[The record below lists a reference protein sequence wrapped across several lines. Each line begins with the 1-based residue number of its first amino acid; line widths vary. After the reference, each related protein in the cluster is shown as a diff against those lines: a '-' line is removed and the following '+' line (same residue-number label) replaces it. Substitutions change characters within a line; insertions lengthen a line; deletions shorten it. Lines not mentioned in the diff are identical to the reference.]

1 MKKPKSL
8 HHSLTN
14 AKSQSTTHRHRRN
27 SLPVPSNSSDV
38 KAKQARGTLKTCL
51 ESMSNFLHQK
61 LNEQSSVHLTIQ
73 SPNEEPMALQGS
85 SSPSFLNDQ
94 EQQILNTNRQRK
106 TSLDER
112 IRSLLNNH
120 PNEDKTINN
129 NDIKDLP
136 PAKTRKSLPMPPG
149 TFDSNVEQKNTSS
162 RKRSSS
168 FAGGKSTSKKVSAST
183 INKKRISSTTAS
195 SSNRKS
201 SSKKSRDSKVNIF

>member
-1 MKKPKSL
+1 

-14 AKSQSTTHRHRRN
+14 TKSQSPNHRHRRN

-61 LNEQSSVHLTIQ
+61 LNEQSSAHLTSQ
-73 SPNEEPMALQGS
+73 SPNEEPMILQGSS

-94 EQQILNTNRQRK
+94 EQQVLNTNRQRK

-112 IRSLLNNH
+112 IRSLLNNN
-120 PNEDKTINN
+120 PNQDKTPT
-129 NDIKDLP
+129 DEIKEVSTT
-136 PAKTRKSLPMPPG
+136 KMRKSLPLPPG
-149 TFDSNVEQKNTSS
+149 TFDSNKEHKHTSS
-162 RKRSSS
+162 KKRSHSL
-168 FAGGKSTSKKVSAST
+168 GKVKSTSKKQST
-183 INKKRISSTTAS
+183 SSSSSNHKRLSSTTAS

-201 SSKKSRDSKVNIF
+201 SSS